1 MSKLHLSLLALFAGL
16 GYAASGMAQTAGD
29 PVAGKEKAFI
39 CAGCHG
45 IAGWRNAYPDYH
57 VPKVGGQHAEYI
69 ISALKAYQSGARS
82 HTTMHSIAAS
92 LSDKDMADLAAYF
105 SSHPEK

>member
-1 MSKLHLSLLALFAGL
+1 MSKLHLPLLALFAGL
-16 GYAASGMAQTAGD
+16 GYAASGMAQPAGD
-29 PVAGKEKAFI
+29 PVAGKDKSFI

-45 IAGWRNAYPDYH
+45 IPGWRNAYPDYR
-57 VPKVGGQHAEYI
+57 VPKLGGQHAEYI
-69 ISALKAYQSGARS
+69 VSALKAYQSGMRS

-105 SSHPEK
+105 SSHPEN